1 MKIFI
6 KKILVFFMWYPLRV
20 FIMML
25 PFKLIYLIGAAGGRL
40 LYLLSKE
47 KCRIMSEELRLSLP
61 SEKTGA
67 IEAIVRGSLENYC
80 LSEIGVLLY
89 PNLNAELIKKMTVIE
104 GREHLDNALSK
115 GKGVLLFQAHFGA
128 FQMTMPAIGYSGYK
142 MNQISAS
149 ADLWKDRNASEVQG
163 EKTFGMKAKHEYTLP
178 VSHISIK
185 SSLRPAF
192 RALENNEIVGITVD
206 GGSSKK
212 VIPIRFLGR
221 DANFPHGGAEM
232 AVKTG
237 AVIITAF
244 MITEKDFRHRLILHP
259 PIEVADNLD
268 KEERIIKIVKDFAKI
283 LEGYVYKYPAH
294 YGYYLYLRKAL
305 ASLDSYPFFIDYDKY
320 RDSDRYK
327 AEKCKGEP
335 VNL

>member
-20 FIMML
+20 FIRML
-25 PFKLIYLIGAAGGRL
+25 PFKLIYLMGVAGGRL

-47 KCRIMSEELRLSLP
+47 KCSIMSEELRLSLP

-89 PNLNAELIKKMTVIE
+89 PNLNAKLIEKMTIIE

-149 ADLWKDRNASEVQG
+149 ASVWKEISSSKIYKRSLDI
-163 EKTFGMKAKHEYTLP
+163 KAEYEYTLP
-178 VSHISIK
+178 VQHISIK
-185 SSLRPAF
+185 SSLREAF
-192 RALENNEIVGITVD
+192 RALERNEIVGITVD
-206 GGSSKK
+206 GGGGKK
-212 VIPIRFLGR
+212 VIPVKFLGR
-221 DANFPHGGAEM
+221 NANFQQGGADI
-232 AVKTG
+232 ALRTG
-237 AVIITAF
+237 APIVPAFIITKKGF
-244 MITEKDFRHRLILHP
+244 KHRLIFHP
-259 PIEVADNLD
+259 PIEIDKTKDIKDNIGLVMQ
-268 KEERIIKIVKDFAKI
+268 EFAKI
-283 LEGYVYKYPAH
+283 LEGYVYNYPNH
-294 YGYYLYLRKAL
+294 YGYSLYLRKEM
-305 ASLDSYPFFIDYDKY
+305 ASLDAYSFFIDHRIQKEGICLI
-320 RDSDRYK
+320 
-327 AEKCKGEP
+327 EKKGST
-335 VNL
+335 NA